1 MAAASPHQPE
11 FSESLDQGV
20 LTITLERP
28 ERLNALTFTL
38 YRALADRFHAL
49 RSDDAVKVVVLAGR
63 GKGFCGGG
71 DVEDII
77 GRLFEQDTKD
87 VLAFTRMTG
96 ELIENM
102 RRLDKP
108 IVAALHGPTAG
119 AGAVIALASD
129 LRVMSEKARIHF
141 LFTKVGLTGAD
152 MGAAYLLPRVVGLGR
167 ATEWLMLGDGV
178 DAQEAK
184 AAGLVQRVV
193 PPEQVLAEA
202 QALARR
208 LATGPTLA
216 LSMTKR
222 LLNDEQSMDL
232 SSAIEMEAVAQALL
246 LRAKDH
252 RAFYDAWKAGQ
263 EPRFTGR

>member
-1 MAAASPHQPE
+1 MAEAPPFAE
-11 FSESLDQGV
+11 TLEQGV
-20 LTITLERP
+20 LTITLDRP
-28 ERLNALTFTL
+28 ERLNALTFAL

-49 RSDDAVKVVVLAGR
+49 RLDDTVKVVVITGR
-63 GKGFCGGG
+63 GKGFCSGG

-77 GRLFEQDTKD
+77 GQLFAQDTKQ

-108 IVAALHGPTAG
+108 IVAALNGPTAG

-129 LRVMSEKARIHF
+129 LRVMSDRVRIHF

-178 DAQEAK
+178 DAQQCLQ
-184 AAGLVQRVV
+184 AGLAQRVV
-193 PPEQVLAEA
+193 PPEQVLPEA
-202 QALARR
+202 MALARR
-208 LATGPTLA
+208 LSSGPTLA

-222 LLNDEQSMDL
+222 LLLDEQSMDL
-232 SSAIEMEAVAQALL
+232 ASAIEMEAIAQALL
-246 LRAKDH
+246 LRAGDH
-252 RAFYDAWKAGQ
+252 REFYEAWKAGR